1 MFERYT
7 ERARRVLFF
16 ARYEASQL
24 GSISI
29 ETEHLLLGLIREGKG
44 LTSRIF
50 ARSHLSLESIRK
62 EIEGRTVFRE
72 KVSTS
77 VEIPFSAETKRVLQF
92 AAEEADRLLHNYIGT
107 EHLLLG
113 ILREER
119 SVAATI
125 LMEKGMRLNTVREDI
140 VALLNEKTTLTRVKE
155 TPLLA
160 EFSRDLTEAAMKNQ
174 LDPLVG
180 RHIEI
185 ERVQQVLCR
194 RTKNNAVL
202 IGEPGVGKT
211 AIVEG
216 LAQKIV
222 YGDVPHFLA
231 DKRLLALDISL
242 IVAGT
247 KYRGQFEERLKAIMK
262 ELTENPNIIVF
273 IDELHTLVGA
283 GSAEG
288 SLDAANILKPALSR
302 GEIRCIGAT
311 TPSEYRKYIEKDRS
325 LERRFQAI
333 KVDPPNERETIEVL
347 MGVKDRYETFHHVEY
362 TTEAIEAAVY
372 QSSRYIT
379 DRFLPDKAIDLV
391 DEAGARAKLREA
403 GYSEEFGEI
412 NRSIRVAVE
421 QMETAVSEK
430 NFEKAQFYRE
440 QEVQARENLQFV
452 REKFDVK
459 SSTRRVVVGKGE
471 IDEVVSKW
479 TGVPLTSINQDE
491 GDKLLH
497 MEDAL
502 HNRVISQDA
511 AISALSRAIRRSRAG
526 LKSPNRPVGSFI
538 FLGPTGVGKTELAR
552 AIANFLFGSDHAL
565 IRFDMSE
572 YMEKHSVSKLIGSP
586 PGYVGHEEGGQLT
599 EKVKRNPYSVV
610 LLDEVEKAHP
620 DLFNILLQ
628 VFEDGHLTDG
638 LGNRVNFKNTI
649 IIMTSNIG
657 ARFIQKK
664 ASLGFQSADSGV
676 ISPQRQRHGARRG
689 EEDVQPG
696 VHQPHRRD
704 HRLRGA
710 LGRRPP
716 DHHQA
721 AREAG
726 ERQPGRPPA
735 PPRARAGSH
744 RLDHR
749 ADVQGSLVRRPSAAP
764 RDPALYRGSAVRGAH
779 PRAPQGGRH
788 PGVPRCGEPGVP
800 SGRRDRERPP
810 AGLTRLRM
818 GGPCHGYG
826 AASARPL
833 GSLARLRSSKLMAWP
848 LPGPSVRAAAGRSQ
862 PPIMRVFALLLV
874 ALAAAGEVRA
884 QTPPAGTPVR
894 PGPVRRRRA
903 IFPRR
908 SAARPS
914 RRPAGCPRPA
924 PARSST
930 RSCSASRSRA
940 EAP

>member
-24 GSISI
+24 GSVSI

-50 ARSHLSLESIRK
+50 QRSHLSLESIRK
-62 EIEGRTVFRE
+62 EVEGRTVFRE

-77 VEIPFSAETKRVLQF
+77 VEIPFSGETKRVLQY
-92 AAEEADRLLHNYIGT
+92 AAEEADRLLHSYIGT

-119 SVAATI
+119 SVAASI
-125 LMEKGMRLNTVREDI
+125 LMEKGMRLNTVRDDI
-140 VALLNEKTTLTRVKE
+140 VQLLNEKTSLTRVKE

-160 EFSRDLTEAAMKNQ
+160 EFSRDLTDAAMKNS

-180 RHIEI
+180 REHEI

-262 ELTENPNIIVF
+262 ELSENPNVIVF

-311 TPSEYRKYIEKDRS
+311 TPAEYRKYIEKDRS

-333 KVDPPNERETIEVL
+333 KVDPPTEKETIEIL
-347 MGVKDRYETFHHVEY
+347 RGVKDRYESFHHVEF
-362 TTEAIEAAVY
+362 TQEALEAAVY

-412 NRSIRVAVE
+412 NKTIRVAVE
-421 QMETAVSEK
+421 QMESAVSAK
-430 NFEKAQFYRE
+430 DFERANFYRQ
-440 QEVQARENLQFV
+440 QEEAARENLMSV
-452 REKFDVK
+452 RERFDVK
-459 SSTRRVVVGKGE
+459 SSARRVVVNKQE
-471 IDEVVSKW
+471 IDEVVAKW
-479 TGVPLTSINQDE
+479 TGVPMTAINEDE
-491 GDKLLH
+491 SSKLLR
-497 MEDAL
+497 MEDEL
-502 HNRVISQDA
+502 HHRVISQEK

-526 LKSPNRPVGSFI
+526 LKAATRPVGSFV

-552 AIANFLFGSDHAL
+552 ALAHFLFGSDAAL

-610 LLDEVEKAHP
+610 LLDEIEKAHP

-657 ARFIQKK
+657 ARYIQKK
-664 ASLGFQSADSGV
+664 ASLGFQSSDAKE
-676 ISPQRQRHGARRG
+676 IARSVSDMVLG
-689 EEDVQPG
+689 E
-696 VHQPHRRD
+696 
-704 HRLRGA
+704 
-710 LGRRPP
+710 
-716 DHHQA
+716 
-721 AREAG
+721 
-726 ERQPGRPPA
+726 
-735 PPRARAGSH
+735 
-744 RLDHR
+744 
-749 ADVQGSLVRRPSAAP
+749 VRRTFNPEFIN
-764 RDPALYRGSAVRGAH
+764 RIDEIIVFEALSDDDL
-779 PRAPQGGRH
+779 
-788 PGVPRCGEPGVP
+788 
-800 SGRRDRERPP
+800 RRITQLLVGQLNANLIDRRLGIRMTTE
-810 AGLTRLRM
+810 AIDWIIDLTCKDRS
-818 GGPCHGYG
+818 YG
-826 AASARPL
+826 ARPL
-833 GSLARLRSSKLMAWP
+833 
-848 LPGPSVRAAAGRSQ
+848 
-862 PPIMRVFALLLV
+862 
-874 ALAAAGEVRA
+874 
-884 QTPPAGTPVR
+884 
-894 PGPVRRRRA
+894 RRA
-903 IFPRR
+903 IQRYIEDPLAEELIRGDLKGGEFEVYVDAGALAYRALDADGTVAAPGRR
-908 SAARPS
+908 LA
-914 RRPAGCPRPA
+914 
-924 PARSST
+924 SSV
-930 RSCSASRSRA
+930 
-940 EAP
+940 

>member
-44 LTSRIF
+44 LTSRVF
-50 ARSHLSLESIRK
+50 ARSHLSLEAIRK
-62 EIEGRTVFRE
+62 EIESRTVFRE

-77 VEIPFSAETKRVLQF
+77 VEIPFSTETKRVLQF
-92 AAEEADRLLHNYIGT
+92 SAEEADRLLHNYVGT

-113 ILREER
+113 LLREER
-119 SVAATI
+119 SVAAS
-125 LMEKGMRLNTVREDI
+125 LLVEKGMRLNTAREDI
-140 VALLNEKTTLTRVKE
+140 VQLLNEKTTLTRVKD
-155 TPLLA
+155 TPLLS
-160 EFSRDLTEAAMKNQ
+160 EFSRDLTDRGMKNL

-180 RHIEI
+180 RSREL

-216 LAQKIV
+216 LAQRIV
-222 YGDVPHFLA
+222 RGDVPHFLA
-231 DKRLLALDISL
+231 DKRLLALDLSL

-262 ELTENPNIIVF
+262 ELVENPSIIIF

-311 TPSEYRKYIEKDRS
+311 TPTEYRKYIEKDRS
-325 LERRFQAI
+325 LERRFQA
-333 KVDPPNERETIEVL
+333 VTVAPPSEAEALQVL
-347 MGVKDRYETFHHVEY
+347 LGVKDRYESFHHVEY
-362 TTEAIEAAVY
+362 STEAIEAAVY

-379 DRFLPDKAIDLV
+379 ERFLPDKAIDLI
-391 DEAGARAKLREA
+391 DEAGSRAKLRQA
-403 GYSEEFGEI
+403 GVSDEFGDI

-421 QMETAVSEK
+421 QMESAAAQK
-430 NFEKAQFYRE
+430 DYEKAQFFKE
-440 QEVQARENLQFV
+440 QEVIARESLQFV

-459 SSTRRVVVGKGE
+459 AGTRPVDVTKQD
-471 IDEVVSKW
+471 IDEVVSTW

-491 GDKLLH
+491 SDKLLR
-497 MEDAL
+497 MEAEL
-502 HNRVISQDA
+502 HRRVISQDH

-526 LKSPNRPVGSFI
+526 LKAPTRPVGSFV

-552 AIANFLFGSDHAL
+552 ALANFLFGSDSSL

-599 EKVKRNPYSVV
+599 EKVKRSPYSVV
-610 LLDEVEKAHP
+610 LLDEIEKAHP

-657 ARFIQKK
+657 ARFIQKQ
-664 ASLGFQSADSGV
+664 ASLGFQSSGV
-676 ISPQRQRHGARRG
+676 EEIQRGVSELVLGEVKRTFNPEFVNRVDELIVFEALTDEDLRRIMAVLVDRLN
-689 EEDVQPG
+689 EHLVDRKLRIRLAPDVI
-696 VHQPHRRD
+696 D
-704 HRLRGA
+704 WII
-710 LGRRPP
+710 
-716 DHHQA
+716 
-721 AREAG
+721 
-726 ERQPGRPPA
+726 
-735 PPRARAGSH
+735 
-744 RLDHR
+744 
-749 ADVQGSLVRRPSAAP
+749 DVT
-764 RDPALYRGSAVRGAH
+764 
-779 PRAPQGGRH
+779 
-788 PGVPRCGEPGVP
+788 CK
-800 SGRRDRERPP
+800 DRS
-810 AGLTRLRM
+810 
-818 GGPCHGYG
+818 YG
-826 AASARPL
+826 ARPL
-833 GSLARLRSSKLMAWP
+833 
-848 LPGPSVRAAAGRSQ
+848 
-862 PPIMRVFALLLV
+862 
-874 ALAAAGEVRA
+874 
-884 QTPPAGTPVR
+884 
-894 PGPVRRRRA
+894 RRA
-903 IFPRR
+903 IQRYVEDPLSEELIRGRLADGEIEVYLDAGELTYRDADKTYAGRR
-908 SAARPS
+908 LAAS
-914 RRPAGCPRPA
+914 V
-924 PARSST
+924 
-930 RSCSASRSRA
+930 
-940 EAP
+940 